1 LRAENSF
8 HSIYHELYKGVMK
21 NKEVGPCE
29 GRARKNEEI
38 SHKRKTLNLFA
49 QVQRL
54 HGVVYKQSPDARQS
68 SHQGKKFYFL
78 GSSF

>member
-1 LRAENSF
+1 MQGQSSEKRRNKPQKKNAE
-8 HSIYHELYKGVMK
+8 L
-21 NKEVGPCE
+21 
-29 GRARKNEEI
+29 
-38 SHKRKTLNLFA
+38 LFA

-54 HGVVYKQSPDARQS
+54 HGVVYKQSPDACQS